1 MNTLATLTARATRAP
16 SLTRLAA
23 TLALAGALLGLAAC
37 SSPNKGV
44 QYPSGVP
51 VVEVSPD
58 ERGSVA
64 GTGIESQDLVAVT
77 DKMARG
83 IVGIPQIANA
93 ATPPVVILDPVINDT
108 RFAIQKDMFLDRI
121 RILLNQRAAGKV
133 TFLARDRMA
142 ALQREQQIKQAGQ
155 VTSSYDPNVVEF
167 QGADFILTGK
177 LSSLSTRTSQG
188 IGDYVMY
195 SFQLISARTSA
206 IIWEDFAEIK
216 KQGLEDAAYR

>member
-1 MNTLATLTARATRAP
+1 MNTSSTSAASRLLLAIPLL
-16 SLTRLAA
+16 S
-23 TLALAGALLGLAAC
+23 ALFVASAC
-37 SSPNKGV
+37 SSTSKGV

-51 VVEVSPD
+51 VVEVNPD

-77 DKMARG
+77 DKMARSILG
-83 IVGIPQIANA
+83 VPQIAGA
-93 ATPPVVILDPVINDT
+93 ITPPVIVLDPVVNDT

-121 RILLNQRAAGKV
+121 RISLNQKAAGKV

-142 ALQREQQIKQAGQ
+142 ALERERQLKQGGQ
-155 VTSSYDPNVVEF
+155 VTASSDPSAVEF
-167 QGADFILTGK
+167 KGADYFLTGK

-188 IGDYVMY
+188 LSDYVMY
-195 SFQLISARTSA
+195 SFQLINARTSA
-206 IIWEDFAEIK
+206 IVWEDMAEIK